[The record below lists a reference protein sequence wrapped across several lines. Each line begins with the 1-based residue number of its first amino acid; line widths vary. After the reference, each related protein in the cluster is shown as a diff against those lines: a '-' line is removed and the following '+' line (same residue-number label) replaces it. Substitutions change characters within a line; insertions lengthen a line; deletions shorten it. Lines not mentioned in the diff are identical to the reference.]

1 MVKLMSIRVRCQYC
15 DSICGVRQ
23 EITFRMLKGATVEI
37 VATCPKCNRA
47 EAKTDDNVGF
57 EHLLR
62 QFGINDKSQQKGDK

>member
-1 MVKLMSIRVRCQYC
+1 
-15 DSICGVRQ
+15 VRQ

-47 EAKTDDNVGF
+47 EAKTDDNIDF

-62 QFGINDKSQQKGDK
+62 KFGIHDNVQQKGDK